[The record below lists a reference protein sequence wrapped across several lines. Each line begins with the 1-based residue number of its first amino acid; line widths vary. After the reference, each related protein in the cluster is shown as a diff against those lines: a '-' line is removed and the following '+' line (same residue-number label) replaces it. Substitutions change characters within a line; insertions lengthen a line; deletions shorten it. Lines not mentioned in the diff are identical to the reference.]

1 MAVYVEFNLDKYGFT
16 SSIYT
21 NIKILTCVMK
31 WDDCSSN
38 YSWYLHFYSMKGLK
52 EKQINRKSFY
62 KANRK
67 KKDSIQ
73 SVNKEENDHEDLSKL
88 LT

>member
-1 MAVYVEFNLDKYGFT
+1 
-16 SSIYT
+16 
-21 NIKILTCVMK
+21 
-31 WDDCSSN
+31 
-38 YSWYLHFYSMKGLK
+38 MKGLK

-62 KANRK
+62 KQIE

>member
-1 MAVYVEFNLDKYGFT
+1 
-16 SSIYT
+16 
-21 NIKILTCVMK
+21 
-31 WDDCSSN
+31 
-38 YSWYLHFYSMKGLK
+38 MKGLK

-73 SVNKEENDHEDLSKL
+73 SVNKEENDREDLSKL

>member
-1 MAVYVEFNLDKYGFT
+1 
-16 SSIYT
+16 
-21 NIKILTCVMK
+21 MK
-31 WDDCSSN
+31 WDDYSSN
-38 YSWYLHFYSMKGLK
+38 YSFAFLLNEGFKGKLNQSK
-52 EKQINRKSFY
+52 IILQEKK
-62 KANRK
+62 K

>member
-1 MAVYVEFNLDKYGFT
+1 
-16 SSIYT
+16 
-21 NIKILTCVMK
+21 
-31 WDDCSSN
+31 
-38 YSWYLHFYSMKGLK
+38 MKGLK

-67 KKDSIQ
+67 KK

>member
-1 MAVYVEFNLDKYGFT
+1 
-16 SSIYT
+16 
-21 NIKILTCVMK
+21 
-31 WDDCSSN
+31 
-38 YSWYLHFYSMKGLK
+38 MKGLK

-62 KANRK
+62 KVNRK